1 MFAKFFKSDN
11 EEILKIDLK
20 IQFWKFGFK
29 NSLSEMILIE
39 FDLEWVAFK
48 SVVFKKISSKFDL
61 FFVKKIN

>member
-39 FDLEWVAFK
+39 FDLEWVGFK
-48 SVVFKKISSKFDL
+48 SVVFKKIGSKFDL